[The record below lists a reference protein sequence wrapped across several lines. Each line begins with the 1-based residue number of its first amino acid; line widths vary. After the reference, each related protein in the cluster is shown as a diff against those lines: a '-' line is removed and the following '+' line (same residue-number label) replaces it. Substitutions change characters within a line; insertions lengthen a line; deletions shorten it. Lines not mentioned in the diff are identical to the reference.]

1 MSVKEVERTSRV
13 RQPGRTAKHHARGWG
28 RWWPT
33 SFQEPN
39 RLSLIR
45 PATQTEKDAFILVC
59 VLRMS
64 PGAKRPQ
71 IRDVLG
77 WDDERL
83 KDAIAGGRDML
94 RRMGW
99 SG

>member
-1 MSVKEVERTSRV
+1 MPVKEVERMSRV
-13 RQPGRTAKHHARGWG
+13 GPQGRKAKHRAKAWG
-28 RWWPT
+28 RW
-33 SFQEPN
+33 SRALQEPN

-45 PATQTEKDAFILVC
+45 PATQTEKDAFVLIC

-71 IRDVLG
+71 ISDVLG
-77 WDDERL
+77 WEDERL
-83 KDAIAGGRDML
+83 KEAIAGGRDML